1 MVSAGNVDQLLG
13 ILMPQFNEK
22 LRRIF
27 LAAFSGYLGRGG
39 TTLLSEKTGVSRV
52 TINNGKTELKSLPC
66 DPKARPA
73 AESASPVRAKGGGRK
88 STKVKQPGIEN
99 ALLGLLEGNTV
110 GNPENPLC
118 WTTKSLRNL
127 ADELKKQG
135 HSISYVTVGN
145 LLETLGFSLQ
155 QNRKYVE
162 AGNPSPDRDAQFRF
176 ISEESKMF
184 MAANQ
189 PVISVDTKKKELV
202 GNFKNGGAEYSPK
215 GQAVK
220 VQDHDFGDSKACPYG
235 IYEVNAN
242 EGFVSVGMSADTG
255 AFAVNS
261 IRTWWEEMGRER
273 YPEASRLM
281 ITADGGGSNGRRNRL
296 WKTSLQKF
304 ANETGLEVH
313 ISHFPPGTS
322 KWNKIEHRMFAY
334 ISKNWRG
341 RPLETYEII
350 VNLIANTTTTKGLTI
365 KCQLDKREY
374 EKGIK
379 VSDEEMAQLNLTQK
393 EWHGEWN
400 YVISPQTSSCV
411 CKI

>member
-1 MVSAGNVDQLLG
+1 MVSQGNIDQLLG
-13 ILMPQFNEK
+13 VLMPQFNEK

-27 LAAFSGYLGRGG
+27 LAAFAAYLGRGAISM
-39 TTLLSEKTGVSRV
+39 LSEKTGVSRV

-66 DPKARPA
+66 DPKARA
-73 AESASPVRAKGGGRK
+73 TAESTSSVRAKGAGRK
-88 STKVKQPGIEN
+88 STIIKQPGIES

-127 ADELKKQG
+127 AGELKKQG
-135 HSISYVTVGN
+135 HSVSYVTVGN
-145 LLETLGFSLQ
+145 LLEGLGFSLQ

-162 AGNPSPDRDAQFRF
+162 AGSPSPDRDAQFHF
-176 ISEESKMF
+176 ISEESKNF

-202 GNFKNGGAEYSPK
+202 GNFKNSGAEYCPK

-220 VQDHDFGDSKACPYG
+220 VQDHDFCKTKACPYG
-235 IYEVNAN
+235 IYDVNAN
-242 EGFVSVGMSADTG
+242 EGFVSVGVSADTG

-273 YPEASRLM
+273 YPTATRIM

-341 RPLETYEII
+341 RPLETYEVV

-365 KCQLDKREY
+365 RCQLDKREY
-374 EKGIK
+374 EKGVK
-379 VSDEEMAQLNLTQK
+379 VSDEEMARLNLNQK

-400 YVISPQTSSCV
+400 YVISPQHHLDV
-411 CKI
+411 CKS